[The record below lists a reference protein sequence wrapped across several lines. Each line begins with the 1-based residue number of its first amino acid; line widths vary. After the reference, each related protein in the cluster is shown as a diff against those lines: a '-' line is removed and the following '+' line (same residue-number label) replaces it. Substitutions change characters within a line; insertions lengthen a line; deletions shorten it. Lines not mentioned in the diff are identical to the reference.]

1 MPLEKGSSQEVISKN
16 IATEIRA
23 GKPRDQAAAI
33 AYNEAGIDAACQ
45 AVDSITAACDALGT
59 RCDALDGGRK
69 DSMSADKEGTIRR
82 ALRQCEAAE
91 KMFSRKKSVATSFAL
106 AARKYREALSLF
118 NKGENDQGD
127 QALKEADRL
136 HHEADRVSVGDSAS
150 RKDEVDPKISRYL
163 AAKGYSVMTAPKEL
177 LEEAKREAE
186 GRK

>member
-1 MPLEKGSSQEVISKN
+1 
-16 IATEIRA
+16 
-23 GKPRDQAAAI
+23 
-33 AYNEAGIDAACQ
+33 
-45 AVDSITAACDALGT
+45 
-59 RCDALDGGRK
+59 
-69 DSMSADKEGTIRR
+69 MSADKEGTIRR